1 MASDATSE
9 KGQKLSQAIR
19 KSLAAMSPR
28 QRFLYFTLVAIKA
41 FSGFLDIAGIVL
53 IGLLAGLAANNLDP
67 SKPLVIFGIELP
79 AVSQETLV
87 ALVLIVLAV
96 FVFKA
101 VVAIAFGKAITV
113 FAARVESQM
122 AARIAGHLFS
132 GSLSNLQRFSKGEV
146 VWAVMGSTGFAF
158 GGLLGNLSIFVSE
171 GLLLILVLATFF
183 LVDPLATLFVIVYFA
198 IIIAI
203 IQIAISRA
211 LRKSGIDA
219 AEGNMG
225 SLVVVD
231 DTVGAYREITVFN
244 RQSFFV
250 QKFYAVRYR
259 LSASMGMM
267 AFLGGMPRYI
277 VETALMLGVVM
288 FVGVQFVTGQLASGL
303 VIVGVFLTGGVR
315 IMASLLPLQNAAS
328 AAKSQAEQSM
338 LAHQLLGEISAT
350 SVHVTPD
357 AVTPVAVKKPAPARK
372 TTHRAA
378 SGLSVALKKV
388 DFRYPGSTT
397 LALKKI
403 SLTIEP
409 GQHVAFIGPSGA
421 GKTTLVDLILGLLE
435 PTAGTVAIGSQLL
448 AGRELLLENLVAYVP
463 QSPGMVSGTI
473 AENVAI
479 GTPLDEIDIE
489 RVIEALRSAHLSEFV
504 DSLPEGIFTP
514 VGSQG
519 NSLSGGQIQRLGL
532 ARALYVKPK
541 LIILDE
547 ATSALDASAEA
558 FISQSLKEL
567 GKDVTVIVI
576 AHRLSTVQHS
586 DVVFVVDGGEIVAS
600 GNFSHLRKT
609 VPMVAEYVRLM
620 SFGDEDS
627 TTT

>member
-1 MASDATSE
+1 MAADATLE

-79 AVSQETLV
+79 PVSQETLV

-338 LAHQLLGEISAT
+338 LAHQLLGEISAN

-357 AVTPVAVKKPAPARK
+357 AVKNPAPARK

-403 SLTIEP
+403 SLTIEA

-435 PTAGTVAIGSQLL
+435 PTAGTVQIGSQAL
-448 AGRELLLENLVAYVP
+448 AGRKLLLENLVAYVP

-479 GTPLDEIDIE
+479 GTPLEEIDIE
-489 RVIEALRSAHLSEFV
+489 RVTEALRSAHLSEFV

-620 SFGDEDS
+620 SFGDDKKE
-627 TTT
+627 

>member
-1 MASDATSE
+1 MASGATPE
-9 KGQKLSQAIR
+9 KGQRVLPAIR
-19 KSLAAMSPR
+19 KSLAAMSRR
-28 QRFLYFTLVAIKA
+28 QRVIYVILVAVKA
-41 FSGFLDIAGIVL
+41 FSGFLDVAGIVL

-67 SKPLVIFGIELP
+67 SKPLVILGIPLP
-79 AVSQETLV
+79 AVSQEALIS
-87 ALVLIVLAV
+87 LVLVVLAL

-101 VVAIAFGKAITV
+101 VVAIIFGKAITV
-113 FAARVESQM
+113 FVARVESQK
-122 AARIAGHLFS
+122 AATIANHLFS

-158 GGLLGNLSIFVSE
+158 GGLLGSLSIFLSE
-171 GLLLILVLATFF
+171 GLLLILVVATFF
-183 LVDPLATLFVIVYFA
+183 LVDPMATLFVILYFA
-198 IIIAI
+198 IIIGVL
-203 IQIAISRA
+203 QIAISRA
-211 LRKSGIDA
+211 LKKAGIGA
-219 AEGNMG
+219 AEGNME
-225 SLVVVD
+225 SVVVVD
-231 DTVGAYREITVFN
+231 DTVGAYREITALN

-250 QKFYAVRYR
+250 EKFYAVRFR
-259 LSASMGMM
+259 LAASMGMM
-267 AFLGGMPRYI
+267 NFLGGMPRYV

-315 IMASLLPLQNAAS
+315 IMASLLPLQNS
-328 AAKSQAEQSM
+328 AANAKTQAEQSL
-338 LAHQLLGEISAT
+338 LAHQLLQEIEET
-350 SVHVTPD
+350 SEKSVDAEVTPP
-357 AVTPVAVKKPAPARK
+357 TTSRGSSQPAG
-372 TTHRAA
+372 
-378 SGLSVALKKV
+378 SGLSVTLRKL

-403 SLTIEP
+403 SLSIDS

-435 PTAGTVAIGSQLL
+435 PTAGTVQIGSQVLS
-448 AGRELLLENLVAYVP
+448 GRKTLPDNLVAYVP

-473 AENVAI
+473 AENVAL
-479 GTPLDEIDIE
+479 GTPADEIDIE
-489 RVIEALRSAHLSEFV
+489 RVAEALRSAHLTEFV
-504 DSLPEGIFTP
+504 NSLPEGIFTS

-547 ATSALDASAEA
+547 ATSALDASSEA

-600 GNFSHLRKT
+600 GSFSHLRKT

-620 SFGDEDS
+620 SFGDEKRND
-627 TTT
+627 

>member
-19 KSLAAMSPR
+19 KSLAAMSRR

-79 AVSQETLV
+79 PVSQETLV

-288 FVGVQFVTGQLASGL
+288 FVGVQFITGQLASGL

-357 AVTPVAVKKPAPARK
+357 AVKNHAPARK

-403 SLTIEP
+403 SLTIEA

-435 PTAGTVAIGSQLL
+435 PTAGTVQIGSQAL
-448 AGRELLLENLVAYVP
+448 AGRKLLLENLVAYVP

-479 GTPLDEIDIE
+479 GTPLEEIDIE
-489 RVIEALRSAHLSEFV
+489 RVTEALRSAHLSEFV
-504 DSLPEGIFTP
+504 DSLPDGIFTP

-600 GNFSHLRKT
+600 GSFSRLRKT

-620 SFGDEDS
+620 SFGEADS
-627 TTT
+627 ATT